1 MSAIVEES
9 SLLLLSELFL
19 KNQLFLF
26 YFFFW
31 GFCSCLWLLFWEN
44 ECVCD
49 KVLCIEEIEC
59 LKNPT
64 QHQACFIV
72 FFAGIQHTYV
82 HVTRFEGQFPCPF
95 SFRFSKSQSQEC
107 ESLKWVSRSLLLLL
121 PPSTV
126 CIPRALLMVQMFVGI
141 SARFHFV
148 PMV

>member
-9 SLLLLSELFL
+9 RLLLVLLLLELFL
-19 KNQLFLF
+19 KNHLFL
-26 YFFFW
+26 FW

-49 KVLCIEEIEC
+49 KVLCIEEIEW
-59 LKNPT
+59 LKNPR
-64 QHQACFIV
+64 QQQACFVV
-72 FFAGIQHTYV
+72 FFSGIQHTYV
-82 HVTRFEGQFPCPF
+82 HATRFEGRFPCPF

-121 PPSTV
+121 PSTV

-141 SARFHFV
+141 SARFHSV